1 MGVEATA
8 FFEVQAVVRQW
19 SARNQQLLPIEVK
32 KKGIGVTE
40 SLYGSFRDNVK
51 VSGTTIKAEQK
62 FDESGRYSDM
72 GAGRSHSLE
81 TTRMKRAII
90 LEAGDKLKKGRTA
103 KKWMRLM
110 YARLNALQGVVG
122 IKVMESAAETVK
134 GPLTPGG
141 GN

>member
-40 SLYGSFRDNVK
+40 ALYGSFRDNVQA
-51 VSGTTIKAEQK
+51 SGTTVKVEQI
-62 FDESGRYSDM
+62 FDETGRFSDM
-72 GAGRSHSLE
+72 GVGRGHGLE
-81 TTRMKRAII
+81 GQRQNRASVR
-90 LEAGDKLKKGRTA
+90 EMGQKQAKGRKA
-103 KKWMRLM
+103 KKWMRLL

-122 IKVMESAAETVK
+122 IKVMESAAGAVK
-134 GPLTPGG
+134 AVK
-141 GN
+141 